1 MVYSQ
6 IEAHGIG
13 PKFLAHITENEERV
27 YGYMLESVTARHA
40 TIDDLQACKAVLAK
54 LHSLEIVY
62 GCLSLQ
68 SFLILEN
75 DQALLHCFGGSF
87 ATNHIPLFEREMEGV
102 EDVLRRGPPPSV
114 DGMSVEPRAEI
125 SVISERDDG
134 IHPEVIRQAAENGM
148 ITITEEEHRGQAS
161 RSSRRVSGIIQPSK
175 VFQGNW

>member
-75 DQALLHCFGGSF
+75 DQALLHCFGGSQPITSPF
-87 ATNHIPLFEREMEGV
+87 SRERWRAWKMSY
-102 EDVLRRGPPPSV
+102 DVVRLQV
-114 DGMSVEPRAEI
+114 WMV
-125 SVISERDDG
+125 
-134 IHPEVIRQAAENGM
+134 
-148 ITITEEEHRGQAS
+148 
-161 RSSRRVSGIIQPSK
+161 
-175 VFQGNW
+175 